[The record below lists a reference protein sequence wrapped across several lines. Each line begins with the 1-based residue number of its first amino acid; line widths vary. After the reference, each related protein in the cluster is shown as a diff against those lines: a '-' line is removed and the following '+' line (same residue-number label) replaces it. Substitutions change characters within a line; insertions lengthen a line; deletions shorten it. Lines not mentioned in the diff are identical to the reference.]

1 MSIWVADY
9 PTHIVIDPVTCN
21 STQGFFT
28 CQVQADAFPHIRHYS
43 DAMSAHMTRI
53 YIIPVQHRIHGFYPP
68 DAIGELIIEHDA
80 LTNSSGGKVFVCMY
94 LVPDVSGEL
103 FEVDQLLHS
112 GPHSP
117 PLALKSIPNANLA
130 IETTQ
135 SPNHRLLITSVV
147 YPVHSVDLVSRL
159 KTCPLFDS
167 PAFPL
172 SIFSWPSSSSSSSSN
187 NTGGTRIS
195 MLLKPGYNPAAS
207 KELLET
213 QQKRFK
219 ETGLIEWP
227 GSVIEGLAQA
237 TTTTQTCYPVD
248 ADDGSPD
255 VLTYSIAVNN
265 PSLEG
270 QYINSSSAFMAAM
283 FAFAVTLFISGVILN
298 LFVNP
303 VMERVVSLATNLSIN
318 PLNGNVISGDVD
330 DALRRYYYL
339 AMFLIISLL
348 CFGSGFL
355 WIRNTPST
363 YYIGLSVFGLA
374 LIFSLFYM
382 LMPRREVYK
391 SSPLHIHEIL
401 NADSIL
407 NKFLWFLVERKGF
420 LFWLSIAAIFSILVS
435 VLTYTQAGT
444 QPAGFYVSMVFG
456 SVFAAVYFHYMGMSN
471 NMNDADA

>member
-9 PTHIVIDPVTCN
+9 PTHIVIDPATCD

-28 CQVQADAFPHIRHYS
+28 CQVEADAFPHIRHYS

-68 DAIGELIIEHDA
+68 DAIGELIIEHDV

-94 LVPDVSGEL
+94 LVPDISGQL

-112 GPHSP
+112 GPHSSL
-117 PLALKSIPNANLA
+117 LALKSIPNANLA
-130 IETTQ
+130 IETTL

-147 YPVHSVDLVSRL
+147 YPVYSVDIVSRL
-159 KTCPLFDS
+159 KACPLFES

-172 SIFSWPSSSSSSSSN
+172 SAFSWPSTN
-187 NTGGTRIS
+187 NTGTRIS

-207 KELLET
+207 KELLEN

-219 ETGLIEWP
+219 ETGLFEWP
-227 GSVIEGLAQA
+227 ASVIEGLAQ

-270 QYINSSSAFMAAM
+270 QYVNSSSAFMAAL
-283 FAFAVTLFISGVILN
+283 FAFAVTLFISAGILN

-303 VMERVVSLATNLSIN
+303 LMERVVNLATKFSLDSDGTVLS
-318 PLNGNVISGDVD
+318 GEVD

-339 AMFLIISLL
+339 AMFMIISLL

-355 WIRNTPST
+355 WIRNTKST
-363 YYIGLSVFGLA
+363 YYIGLSIFGLA
-374 LIFSLFYM
+374 LIFSLLYLLF
-382 LMPRREVYK
+382 PRRGIYE
-391 SSPLHIHEIL
+391 SSALQIHEII
-401 NADSIL
+401 NVDFIL

-420 LFWLSIAAIFSILVS
+420 MFWLSIAAIFSTIVS

-444 QPAGFYVSMVFG
+444 QPTGFYVSMVFG
-456 SVFAAVYFHYMGMSN
+456 SVFAAVFFHYMGLSSDK
-471 NMNDADA
+471 NDA